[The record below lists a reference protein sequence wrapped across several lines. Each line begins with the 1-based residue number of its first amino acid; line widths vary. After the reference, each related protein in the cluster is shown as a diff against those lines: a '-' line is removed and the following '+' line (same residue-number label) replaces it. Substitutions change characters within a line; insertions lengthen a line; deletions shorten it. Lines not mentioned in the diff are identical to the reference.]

1 MAIDTAPSQSI
12 RLDIP
17 GGEYFLT
24 TFEEGD
30 AKALHEVLSINSV
43 SERLIRIPE
52 P

>member
-1 MAIDTAPSQSI
+1 MGTDTASSQSI
-12 RLDIP
+12 KLDIP
-17 GGEYFLT
+17 GEEYFLT

-43 SERLIRIPE
+43 SERLIRIPK